1 MKKPKLITEVFNDL
15 LTGRESVEELLKTSL
30 LPNSTITHLR
40 PDLHL
45 EPSDFDYDYLAIA
58 ETEEVTYYL
67 VRKKDFVFFGL
78 SNYRVVPVKKRS
90 NSFNLTTSLILS
102 SLIGTGI
109 LTGFLCLA
117 QLEKG
122 KLSESII
129 KTTSSA
135 MLVLLIPLA
144 FCPFSVVFKND

>member
-1 MKKPKLITEVFNDL
+1 MTNL
-15 LTGRESVEELLKTSL
+15 LTGRESVEELLPK
-30 LPNSTITHLR
+30 NSSITYLR

-45 EPSDFDYDYLAIA
+45 EPSQFDYDYLAIA
-58 ETEEVTYYL
+58 ETKELTYYL
-67 VRKKDFVFFGL
+67 VRQKDFVFFGL

-102 SLIGTGI
+102 SLIGI
-109 LTGFLCLA
+109 VSLTSFLCLA

-122 KLSESII
+122 RLSESII